1 MTLLPFPPPPA
12 TVRSEMCSSSADGH
26 LQTHWAEITLSS
38 LLPVAINLN
47 TYINDKV
54 QWQTIILIPLSAFLW
69 ADKEARTMEE
79 SIFVIAALINVKN
92 HRSIILAIVFLL

>member
-38 LLPVAINLN
+38 LLPVAISLN

-54 QWQTIILIPLSAFLW
+54 Q
-69 ADKEARTMEE
+69 
-79 SIFVIAALINVKN
+79 
-92 HRSIILAIVFLL
+92 